1 VPPLGPV
8 SGTAASARQ
17 GAADQDFWLAYSLV
31 LLAGGLSLF
40 LLALDEPSLRH
51 WFLIPVGLC
60 LPVVGWDTAG
70 VLSGRLAVFSPLG
83 LFGIFGVQFFV
94 AAPVL
99 HVYLDYWM
107 NYTVG
112 PSDWRPWLG
121 GMAALNLLGLLAAHC
136 GRRLPGTRRGRTGAP
151 PWTLQRAV
159 FFPLGGAILA
169 VSLISQIWTYARFG
183 GVTGYVEAFMLGQ
196 ISGESPF
203 EGWGRVM
210 MVAELFPIVALM
222 MVLGYLKLLGRRPSV
237 PAIVLL
243 LVIFF
248 VLCLGFGGLRGS
260 RSNTVWMM
268 FWAVMVVH
276 LWLRPIPKRL
286 LALGIVA
293 LAAFMYVYGLYKGS
307 GGGEGLVEVLEG
319 RMTLVEL
326 EERTEKPIE
335 KVLLVDFG
343 RGDVQAQILHKIVTG
358 TFEPVW
364 GRTYLAAL
372 AMLVPRALWPERPP
386 SKIREGSEIR
396 FGAGAFEGRQ
406 MSWFVHGLAGEA
418 MINFGPLGVLPAFL
432 LYGILL
438 AGLHRFVTGLDSR
451 DARVL
456 LAPFAAILA
465 VVLLAA
471 DLDNVLWFTC
481 KTAGIPALLVY
492 LSTRQPAGRLRPG
505 RLATG

>member
-8 SGTAASARQ
+8 SGVVASARQ
-17 GAADQDFWLAYSLV
+17 GATDRDFWLAYSLV
-31 LLAGGLSLF
+31 LLTGGLSLF
-40 LLALDEPSLRH
+40 LLALAEPSLRH

-60 LPVVGWDTAG
+60 LAVVGWDTAG
-70 VLSGRLAVFSPLG
+70 VVSGRVPAFSPLG
-83 LFGIFGVQFFV
+83 LFGLLGVQFFF

-136 GRRLPGTRRGRTGAP
+136 GRRVPGPRRGRAGAP
-151 PWTLQRAV
+151 PWTLQPAV
-159 FFPLGGAILA
+159 FFPLGGAILV
-169 VSLISQIWTYARFG
+169 VSLILQLWTYARFG
-183 GVTGYVEAFMLGQ
+183 GVTGYVEAYMLGQ
-196 ISGESPF
+196 ITGDSPF

-222 MVLGYLKLLGRRPSV
+222 LVAGHLKLSGRRPSLL
-237 PAIVLL
+237 AIALL
-243 LVIFF
+243 LVVFF
-248 VLCLGFGGLRGS
+248 FFCLYFGGLRGS
-260 RSNTVWMM
+260 RSNTVWMV
-268 FWAVMVVH
+268 FWAVMLVH
-276 LWLRPIPKRL
+276 VWLRPIPKRL
-286 LALGIVA
+286 LALAVAA
-293 LAAFMYVYGLYKGS
+293 LAAFMYFYGLYKGM

-319 RMTLVEL
+319 RTTLAEL

-343 RGDVQAQILHKIVTG
+343 RGDIQALILQRIATG
-358 TFEPVW
+358 AFEPVW
-364 GRTYLAAL
+364 GRTYLAGL

-386 SKIREGSEIR
+386 SKVREGSEIR
-396 FGAGAFEGRQ
+396 FGAGAFEGRRV
-406 MSWFVHGLAGEA
+406 SWFVHGLAGEA

-438 AGLHRFVTGLDSR
+438 AGLHRFVTGLDPG

-456 LAPFAAILA
+456 LAPVAVILA
-465 VVLLAA
+465 IVLLTS

-481 KTAGIPALLVY
+481 KAAAIPALFVY
-492 LSTRQPAGRLRPG
+492 LSTRQPASRRRSA
-505 RLATG
+505 RLASG

>member
-1 VPPLGPV
+1 
-8 SGTAASARQ
+8 
-17 GAADQDFWLAYSLV
+17 
-31 LLAGGLSLF
+31 
-40 LLALDEPSLRH
+40 
-51 WFLIPVGLC
+51 
-60 LPVVGWDTAG
+60 
-70 VLSGRLAVFSPLG
+70 
-83 LFGIFGVQFFV
+83 
-94 AAPVL
+94 
-99 HVYLDYWM
+99 
-107 NYTVG
+107 
-112 PSDWRPWLG
+112 
-121 GMAALNLLGLLAAHC
+121 
-136 GRRLPGTRRGRTGAP
+136 
-151 PWTLQRAV
+151 
-159 FFPLGGAILA
+159 
-169 VSLISQIWTYARFG
+169 
-183 GVTGYVEAFMLGQ
+183 
-196 ISGESPF
+196 
-203 EGWGRVM
+203 
-210 MVAELFPIVALM
+210 
-222 MVLGYLKLLGRRPSV
+222 MVLGYLELLGRRPSV